1 MNVVSMMTPVPST
14 DLVSMRIS
22 TAVLYTI
29 AALAAKEALQ
39 PAIASADPV
48 PLKDD
53 PDLNRADDHHQLA
66 SEGKVQAVPPQM
78 IAREPLSLSAQSD
91 GTIKPSV
98 AIALPDSQVVTMAR
112 PRVGEDLRDGSMAM
126 EDRILLELA
135 IADRVDPVNL
145 EVAEDIALGD
155 DHDWITYAAVE
166 EPAIEDRAIAVDVV
180 NPGADKSEIE
190 DQAIAP
196 SLPITEVNLDTALV
210 LDSAQNLRSPSPT
223 DRLEFWQGTPES
235 APAWADQG
243 GNDGGVER
251 SAAHLGEVSVAI
263 APPEVELGLTWAI
276 APQIHV
282 PAPTSQPEAAMAP
295 QMMAQTLAQATPS
308 SSTLYVPDLM
318 DVQQEQQ
325 RLEELEGRRGGDRWT
340 PGLTIVNPTGYGLDN
355 WTPFVGATFQSR
367 TRYSDVSDGAMVFG
381 IGAGDAR
388 EAVGVELSYTL
399 ASFGSN
405 RDFGDGG
412 FNLRVHRRFSED
424 FAGAIGWNGF
434 LTVGD
439 ADDFESSVY
448 GVLTKIVTLSDRIE
462 DPFSRIA
469 FTAGIGSG
477 MFRSETDV
485 DEGNDTIG
493 VFGSMAVRLAE
504 PVSLVT
510 EWTGQ
515 DLAIGLSVAPF
526 ANRSIVITP
535 ALRDITGAGDGA
547 RFVLGIGASF

>member
-1 MNVVSMMTPVPST
+1 
-14 DLVSMRIS
+14 
-22 TAVLYTI
+22 
-29 AALAAKEALQ
+29 
-39 PAIASADPV
+39 
-48 PLKDD
+48 
-53 PDLNRADDHHQLA
+53 
-66 SEGKVQAVPPQM
+66 
-78 IAREPLSLSAQSD
+78 
-91 GTIKPSV
+91 
-98 AIALPDSQVVTMAR
+98 
-112 PRVGEDLRDGSMAM
+112 MAM

-145 EVAEDIALGD
+145 EVAEDVALGD

-180 NPGADKSEIE
+180 NSGADKSEIE

-276 APQIHV
+276 APQINV
-282 PAPTSQPEAAMAP
+282 PAPTSQPEAAIAP

>member
-1 MNVVSMMTPVPST
+1 
-14 DLVSMRIS
+14 MRIS

-98 AIALPDSQVVTMAR
+98 AIAPPDSSVVTMAR
-112 PRVGEDLRDGSMAM
+112 SRVGEDPIDGAM
-126 EDRILLELA
+126 VTEDRALLELA

-145 EVAEDIALGD
+145 EVAEEAALD
-155 DHDWITYAAVE
+155 EDRDWITYAAVE

-180 NPGADKSEIE
+180 HPRADELAIE

-223 DRLEFWQGTPES
+223 DRLEFWQGTPE
-235 APAWADQG
+235 PAAMPIWADEG
-243 GNDGGVER
+243 ADGAGVEV
-251 SAAHLGEVSVAI
+251 SAGHLGEVSVAI
-263 APPEVELGLTWAI
+263 APPEVESDLTWAI
-276 APQIHV
+276 APQINV
-282 PAPTSQPEAAMAP
+282 PAPTSQPEAAIAP

-388 EAVGVELSYTL
+388 EVVGVELSYTL

-493 VFGSMAVRLAE
+493 AFGSVAVRLAE

>member
-1 MNVVSMMTPVPST
+1 
-14 DLVSMRIS
+14 MRIS

-39 PAIASADPV
+39 PAIATADPV

-53 PDLNRADDHHQLA
+53 PDLNRADDHHHLA

-78 IAREPLSLSAQSD
+78 IAREPLSLSAQPD
-91 GTIKPSV
+91 GTIKASV
-98 AIALPDSQVVTMAR
+98 AIAPLDSSVATMAR
-112 PRVGEDLRDGSMAM
+112 PMVGEDPTDGSMVM
-126 EDRILLELA
+126 DDRTILDLA
-135 IADRVDPVNL
+135 SRDRPDL
-145 EVAEDIALGD
+145 ITYALSPEPAIGD
-155 DHDWITYAAVE
+155 DLDLITDAAAVE

-180 NPGADKSEIE
+180 NPGIDELAIE

-196 SLPITEVNLDTALV
+196 SSDIMEVNLDTALV
-210 LDSAQNLRSPSPT
+210 LESSQNLPSPLPT
-223 DRLEFWQGTPES
+223 DRLEFWQGIPEP
-235 APAWADQG
+235 AVMPAWADEG
-243 GNDGGVER
+243 ANDSGAER
-251 SAAHLGEVSVAI
+251 SADHLGEVSVAI

-276 APQIHV
+276 APQINV
-282 PAPTSQPEAAMAP
+282 PAPTSQPEEAIAP
-295 QMMAQTLAQATPS
+295 QMVAQTLAQATPS

-325 RLEELEGRRGGDRWT
+325 RLEELGERRGGDRWT

-355 WTPFVGATFQSR
+355 WTPFLGATFQSR

>member
-1 MNVVSMMTPVPST
+1 
-14 DLVSMRIS
+14 MRIS

-39 PAIASADPV
+39 PAIAAADPV
-48 PLKDD
+48 QLKDD

-78 IAREPLSLSAQSD
+78 IASQPLSLSAQPD
-91 GTIKPSV
+91 GTMKASV
-98 AIALPDSQVVTMAR
+98 AIAHPDSQAMIMDR
-112 PRVGEDLRDGSMAM
+112 PMEEEDRRDGSMVMDNRTILDLASS
-126 EDRILLELA
+126 DRPDL
-135 IADRVDPVNL
+135 
-145 EVAEDIALGD
+145 
-155 DHDWITYAAVE
+155 ITYALSP
-166 EPAIEDRAIAVDVV
+166 EPAISGDLDLITYVAAEPVIEEAAIAVDVV
-180 NPGADKSEIE
+180 NPGTDELAIAE
-190 DQAIAP
+190 QAIAP
-196 SLPITEVNLDTALV
+196 SSAITEVNLDTALV
-210 LDSAQNLRSPSPT
+210 LESAQNLRSPSPT
-223 DRLEFWQGTPES
+223 DRLEFWQGIPE
-235 APAWADQG
+235 AAAMPAWADEG
-243 GNDGGVER
+243 LDGGGVEL
-251 SAAHLGEVSVAI
+251 SSEYLGEVSTAI
-263 APPEVELGLTWAI
+263 APPEVESGLTWAI

-282 PAPTSQPEAAMAP
+282 PAPTAQPEEAIVPPMT
-295 QMMAQTLAQATPS
+295 AQVLAQATPS

-318 DVQQEQQ
+318 EVQQELQ
-325 RLEELEGRRGGDRWT
+325 RLEELGERRGGDRWT

-367 TRYSDVSDGAMVFG
+367 TRYSNVSDGAMVFG

-399 ASFGSN
+399 ASFGRN
-405 RDFGDGG
+405 RDFGTGG

-493 VFGSMAVRLAE
+493 AFGSMAVRLAE